1 MGLYLFLQIFIIFCI
16 FVIGSLFGSFLT
28 LATYRIPRHEDIIK
42 TRSYCPTCKHKLNFF
57 DLIPV
62 ISYLMRGGKCKY
74 CKEKI
79 SIRYFLF
86 EVTNGLVFVGFYFI
100 FGYTIQM
107 AIVSLVYVFIFLMV
121 GSYIMK
127 MKMTQEEKDSMKE
140 KIKKENK
147 NTSKKVLSKKSGVF
161 ISELVVALLLFI
173 TVMVTVF
180 ILLRNSNMNL
190 RNTSFRANANFYAVQ
205 NLEYCLA
212 MDYDKLASYTLDLK
226 KDGITYQIQANVTKM
241 SDQDFSKE
249 DIVKKIEVTVSY
261 HVNGEEKQ
269 LVMSTLKGKV

>member
-147 NTSKKVLSKKSGVF
+147 NTSKKILSKKSGVF

-190 RNTSFRANANFYAVQ
+190 RNTLFRANANFYAVQ